1 VLISGDLCSSFD
13 RQHGKQ
19 SQQLFFFL
27 ALSSS
32 EPIVDKVVESDESM
46 EDSSIGVDVR
56 IVTGSVVFKIFPF
69 VTNLGGRGRM
79 IVGRINLRTS
89 GGRAI
94 YNIQKVVI
102 FLLDELL
109 LIYS

>member
-1 VLISGDLCSSFD
+1 MLISEDLCSSFD

-27 ALSSS
+27 VLSSC
-32 EPIVDKVVESDESM
+32 ELTVDNVVESDESM

-79 IVGRINLRTS
+79 IEGRINLRKS

-94 YNIQKVVI
+94 YNIQKVVLFYLMNCI
-102 FLLDELL
+102 
-109 LIYS
+109 